1 MDDPKTS
8 TNLASNAEDLT
19 PDAGRFAGKV
29 AVVTGAA
36 GGFGR
41 AIARRLAAEGAAV
54 ALADIDSAKGKRTTA
69 QLAKRGAAVL
79 FKTVDV
85 SRDDDLRRLMEH
97 TCGAFGGIDILVNNA
112 GYCHRAKPLWEL
124 PEADYDRIFEVN
136 VKSVYLGAVHGVPR
150 LLERGGGVIVN
161 TASIG
166 ALRPRPRLTAYNAS
180 KGAVVTLTRGL
191 ATELAP
197 HNIRVNAV
205 NPVAADTDFMKGP
218 SGGRRLGEKGREILE
233 ATIPLGR
240 LAEPKDVAA
249 AVAYLASDDAAFL
262 TGVCLDVDGGRSIG

>member
-1 MDDPKTS
+1 MDD
-8 TNLASNAEDLT
+8 SNSKNDGARADS
-19 PDAGRFAGKV
+19 RFAGKV

-41 AIARRLAAEGAAV
+41 AIARRLAEEGAAV
-54 ALADIDSAKGKRTTA
+54 ALADIDSGKGKRTTA
-69 QLAKRGAAVL
+69 QLAGRGARVL
-79 FKTVDV
+79 FETVDV
-85 SRDDDLRRLMEH
+85 SKGEDVRRLMER

-112 GYCHRAKPLWEL
+112 GYCHRARPLWKL
-124 PEADYDRIFEVN
+124 AEADYDRVFEVN
-136 VKSVYLGAVHGVPR
+136 TKSVYLGVVHGVPR

-166 ALRPRPRLTAYNAS
+166 ALRPRPLITAYNAT
-180 KGAVVTLTRGL
+180 KGAVITLTRGL

-197 HNIRVNAV
+197 HGIRVNAV

-218 SGGRRLGEKGREILE
+218 SGGRKLDDAGRDVLQK
-233 ATIPLGR
+233 TIPLGR
-240 LAEPKDVAA
+240 LAEPADVAA

>member
-1 MDDPKTS
+1 MNTTS
-8 TNLASNAEDLT
+8 MTTSS
-19 PDAGRFAGKV
+19 RFAGRV
-29 AVVTGAA
+29 AVVTGAS

-41 AIARRLAAEGAAV
+41 AIARRLASEGACV
-54 ALADIDSAKGKRTTA
+54 ALADVDRARGERTTA
-69 QLAKRGAAVL
+69 ELADEGAQVL
-79 FKTVDV
+79 FEAVDV
-85 SRDDDLRRLMEH
+85 SCAEDLQRLMAAA
-97 TCGAFGGIDILVNNA
+97 CQAFGGIDILVNNA

-150 LLERGGGVIVN
+150 LIERGGGVIVN

-166 ALRPRPRLTAYNAS
+166 ARRPRPRLTAYNAS
-180 KGAVVTLTRGL
+180 KGAVITLTKGL
-191 ATELAP
+191 AMELAP
-197 HNIRVNAV
+197 HGIRVNAV

-218 SGGRRLGEKGREILE
+218 SGGRPLGEKGREILE

-240 LAEPKDVAA
+240 LAEPEDVAA

>member
-1 MDDPKTS
+1 MNDSDSKNDIARGRT
-8 TNLASNAEDLT
+8 
-19 PDAGRFAGKV
+19 RFAGKV

-41 AIARRLAAEGAAV
+41 AIARRLAEEGAAV
-54 ALADIDSAKGKRTTA
+54 ALADIDSGKGKRTTA
-69 QLAKRGAAVL
+69 QLAGRGAQVL
-79 FKTVDV
+79 FETVDV
-85 SRDDDLRRLMEH
+85 SQGDDLRRLMERA
-97 TCGAFGGIDILVNNA
+97 CGAFGGIDILVNNA
-112 GYCHRAKPLWEL
+112 GYCHRAKPLWKL
-124 PEADYDRIFEVN
+124 AEADYDRVFEVN
-136 VKSVYLGAVHGVPR
+136 TKSVYLGAVHGVPR
-150 LLERGGGVIVN
+150 LIERGGGVIVN

-166 ALRPRPRLTAYNAS
+166 AIRPRPLITAYNAT

-197 HNIRVNAV
+197 HGVRVNAV

-218 SGGRRLGEKGREILE
+218 SGGRKLDDPGREVLE
-233 ATIPLGR
+233 KTIPLGR
-240 LAEPKDVAA
+240 LAEPADVAA

>member
-1 MDDPKTS
+1 MDDGKTS
-8 TNLASNAEDLT
+8 KNATL
-19 PDAGRFAGKV
+19 GRRFAGKV

-41 AIARRLAAEGAAV
+41 AIARRFAEEGAAV
-54 ALADIDSAKGKRTTA
+54 ALADIDAATGNRTA
-69 QLAKRGAAVL
+69 EELVDRGASVL
-79 FKTVDV
+79 FETVDV
-85 SRDDDLRRLMEH
+85 SRGDDLRRLIER
-97 TCGAFGGIDILVNNA
+97 TCDTFGGMDILVNNA
-112 GYCHRAKPLWEL
+112 GYCHRARPLWKL
-124 PEADYDRIFEVN
+124 AEADYDRVFEVN
-136 VKSVYLGAVHGVPR
+136 TKSVYLGAVHGVPR
-150 LLERGGGVIVN
+150 LIERGGGVIVN

-166 ALRPRPRLTAYNAS
+166 AIRPRPLITAYNAT
-180 KGAVVTLTRGL
+180 KGAVITLTRGL
-191 ATELAP
+191 ATELAR

-218 SGGRRLGEKGREILE
+218 SGGRPLDASGRDTLE

-240 LAEPKDVAA
+240 LAEPEDVAA

>member
-1 MDDPKTS
+1 M
-8 TNLASNAEDLT
+8 
-19 PDAGRFAGKV
+19 GR
-29 AVVTGAA
+29 
-36 GGFGR
+36 
-41 AIARRLAAEGAAV
+41 
-54 ALADIDSAKGKRTTA
+54 
-69 QLAKRGAAVL
+69 
-79 FKTVDV
+79 
-85 SRDDDLRRLMEH
+85 

-150 LLERGGGVIVN
+150 LIERGGGVIVN

-166 ALRPRPRLTAYNAS
+166 AVRPRPRLTAYNAS
-180 KGAVVTLTRGL
+180 KGAVITLTRGL
-191 ATELAP
+191 AMELAP
-197 HNIRVNAV
+197 HGIRVNAV

-218 SGGRRLGEKGREILE
+218 SGGRPLGEKGREILE

-240 LAEPKDVAA
+240 LAEPEDVAA

>member
-1 MDDPKTS
+1 MDDSNSKNDGTPA
-8 TNLASNAEDLT
+8 AS
-19 PDAGRFAGKV
+19 RFAGKV

-41 AIARRLAAEGAAV
+41 AIARRLAEEGAAV
-54 ALADIDSAKGKRTTA
+54 ALADIDSAKGKRTTT
-69 QLAKRGAAVL
+69 QLARRGARVL
-79 FKTVDV
+79 FETVDV
-85 SRDDDLRRLMEH
+85 SRGDDVKRLMER

-112 GYCHRAKPLWEL
+112 GYCHRARPLWKL
-124 PEADYDRIFEVN
+124 AEADYDRVFEVN
-136 VKSVYLGAVHGVPR
+136 TKSVYLGVVHGVPR

-166 ALRPRPRLTAYNAS
+166 AVRPRPLITAYNAT
-180 KGAVVTLTRGL
+180 KGAVITLTRGL

-197 HNIRVNAV
+197 HGIRVNAV

-218 SGGRRLGEKGREILE
+218 SGGRKLDDAGRDVLQK
-233 ATIPLGR
+233 TIPLGR
-240 LAEPKDVAA
+240 LAEPADVAA

-262 TGVCLDVDGGRSIG
+262 TGVCLDIDGGRSIG

>member
-1 MDDPKTS
+1 MDDSKN
-8 TNLASNAEDLT
+8 TNEPT
-19 PDAGRFAGKV
+19 GRDARFAGKV

-41 AIARRLAAEGAAV
+41 AIARRLADEGASV
-54 ALADIDSAKGKRTTA
+54 ALADIDSVRGKRTA
-69 QLAKRGAAVL
+69 ARLSRNGAKAL
-79 FKTVDV
+79 FETVDV
-85 SRDDDLRRLMEH
+85 SKSDDLRRLMER

-112 GYCHRAKPLWEL
+112 GYCHRAKPLWRL
-124 PEADYDRIFEVN
+124 PEADYDRIFDVN
-136 VKSVYLGAVHGVPR
+136 TKSVYLGAVHGVPR

-166 ALRPRPRLTAYNAS
+166 AVRPRPLITAYNAT
-180 KGAVVTLTRGL
+180 KGAVITLTRGL

-197 HNIRVNAV
+197 HGIRVNAV

-218 SGGRRLGEKGREILE
+218 SGGRRLDDSGREVLE
-233 ATIPLGR
+233 GTIPLGR
-240 LAEPKDVAA
+240 LAEPADVAA

>member
-1 MDDPKTS
+1 MDDSNSKNDS
-8 TNLASNAEDLT
+8 TR
-19 PDAGRFAGKV
+19 AGSRFAGKV

-41 AIARRLAAEGAAV
+41 AIARRLAEEGAAV
-54 ALADIDSAKGKRTTA
+54 ALADIDSGKGKRTTA
-69 QLAKRGAAVL
+69 QLAGRGAKVL
-79 FKTVDV
+79 FETVDV
-85 SRDDDLRRLMEH
+85 SKSDDVRRLIER

-112 GYCHRAKPLWEL
+112 GYCHRARPLWKL
-124 PEADYDRIFEVN
+124 AEADYDRVFEVN
-136 VKSVYLGAVHGVPR
+136 TKSVYLGVVHGVPR

-166 ALRPRPRLTAYNAS
+166 ALRPRPLITAYNAT
-180 KGAVVTLTRGL
+180 KGAVITLTRGL

-197 HNIRVNAV
+197 HGIRVNAV

-218 SGGRRLGEKGREILE
+218 SGGRKLDDAGREVLQK
-233 ATIPLGR
+233 TIPLGR
-240 LAEPKDVAA
+240 LAEPADVAA

-262 TGVCLDVDGGRSIG
+262 TGVCLDIDGGRSIG